1 MIRSEYEAH
10 LSLVPLDTDAQSGH
24 HYVKRQVHVP
34 MWQRLLNRLFR
45 QHL

>member
-1 MIRSEYEAH
+1 MNRSEYTANMG
-10 LSLVPLDTDAQSGH
+10 LTAGRKSGH
-24 HYVKRQVHVP
+24 HYVKRQVYVP